1 MTSGGAGAWRSRGR
15 REAMPKPVSQT
26 SPVGDVDQDVGR
38 LDVLVDKAAPVQLS
52 ERGRQRD
59 GEAEK
64 SRQLQRLAQ
73 HPLEGLAAGVLQH
86 QHPTAVVADECQR
99 ARRPGWIELLR
110 ESELMLELSKSRGG
124 LLRGDRGQQQ
134 KRHGVAGLPAPVKGK
149 DTAFPQ
155 SLEEI
160 SGEFRHAPPPHRWR
174 CRRSAYVLLPRR

>member
-1 MTSGGAGAWRSRGR
+1 MTWGGDGRLALARQPGGDAEARQADIAGG
-15 REAMPKPVSQT
+15 
-26 SPVGDVDQDVGR
+26 VDEQVFR
-38 LDVLVDKAAPVQLS
+38 LDVLVDKAAPMQLS
-52 ERGRQRD
+52 ERRRQRD
-59 GEAEK
+59 GEAEEL
-64 SRQLQRLAQ
+64 RQLKRLAQ
-73 HPLEGLAAGVLQH
+73 HPLEGIAAGVLQR

-99 ARRPGWIELLR
+99 ARRPGRIELLR

-155 SLEEI
+155 SLEQI